1 MALRDRWYMQE
12 REAQGEAW
20 RRYRPRERV
29 VRIDP
34 LVRSR
39 GEASRSEWNRIFGLR
54 VACIAVGGSVGLAAF
69 WYLGRSCEVGEG
81 GDWLAC
87 DLREGRYVLQGVI
100 GSLMELAEFWTW

>member
-29 VRIDP
+29 VWIDP

-39 GEASRSEWNRIFGLR
+39 GEASRSEWNRMIEGRLYCCWG
-54 VACIAVGGSVGLAAF
+54 VYWILLAAF

-87 DLREGRYVLQGVI
+87 DLREGRYVLEGVI